1 MGTIKR
7 VHSKEFKAKVA
18 LEAVKNERTIAE
30 LSSVFEVH
38 PNLITKWKK
47 ELLASLPSI
56 FEGRHVKKEDSLDV
70 NVLCKEIGKLKVARV
85 YKSNKYSYNIY
96 RNLKNSNKRNIMT
109 N

>member
-47 ELLASLPSI
+47 ELLASLPGI
-56 FEGRHVKKEDSLDV
+56 FGGRHNKKEDSLDIDG
-70 NVLCKEIGKLKVARV
+70 LYKEIGKLKIENEFL
-85 YKSNKYSYNIY
+85 KKKYEQL
-96 RNLKNSNKRNIMT
+96 LKI
-109 N
+109 

>member
-47 ELLASLPSI
+47 DLLFSI
-56 FEGRHVKKEDSLDV
+56 PGIFDGRHNKKEDSLDV
-70 NVLCKEIGKLKVARV
+70 DGLYKEIGKLKIENEFL
-85 YKSNKYSYNIY
+85 KKKYEQL
-96 RNLKNSNKRNIMT
+96 LKM
-109 N
+109 

>member
-7 VHSKEFKAKVA
+7 MHSKEFKAKVA

-47 ELLASLPSI
+47 ELLASLPGI
-56 FEGRHVKKEDSLDV
+56 FGGRHNKKEDSLDIDG
-70 NVLCKEIGKLKVARV
+70 LYKEIGKLKIENEFL
-85 YKSNKYSYNIY
+85 KKKYEQL
-96 RNLKNSNKRNIMT
+96 LKI
-109 N
+109 

>member
-7 VHSKEFKAKVA
+7 AHSKEFKAKVA
-18 LEAVKNERTIAE
+18 LEAIKNERTIAE

-70 NVLCKEIGKLKVARV
+70 NVLYKEIGKLKIENEFL
-85 YKSNKYSYNIY
+85 KKKYEQL
-96 RNLKNSNKRNIMT
+96 LKI
-109 N
+109 

>member
-47 ELLASLPSI
+47 DLLFSI
-56 FEGRHVKKEDSLDV
+56 PGIFDGRHNKKEDSLDV
-70 NVLCKEIGKLKVARV
+70 NDLYKEIGKLKIENEFL
-85 YKSNKYSYNIY
+85 KKKYEQL
-96 RNLKNSNKRNIMT
+96 LKI
-109 N
+109 